1 MQDTAAAAAAA
12 SVSCSLALSIPLL
25 VYQLTMLAVI
35 DAAFNLSALPYKT
48 SMPSVAVAQQAR
60 RCSTCLIW
68 QAVNASS
75 DTEYMTCV
83 C

>member
-1 MQDTAAAAAAA
+1 MQDTAAA
-12 SVSCSLALSIPLL
+12 SMSRSLALSMPLL

-35 DAAFNLSALPYKT
+35 TAAFTSSASPYTT
-48 SMPSVAVAQQAR
+48 SMPSVTVAQQAR
-60 RCSTCLIW
+60 RCSPCLIW
-68 QAVNASS
+68 QAVNASR